1 MIRPR
6 IHDSVYST
14 TIPVS
19 RIMAKTDH
27 QTVSVVISA
36 NKIFSSIY
44 QRPQGN
50 YHSGQIAVD
59 HLMRELRARNLDHD
73 KKVSAQDRGYSR
85 RQH

>member
-1 MIRPR
+1 MIRSK
-6 IHDSVYST
+6 IHDSVLSIT
-14 TIPVS
+14 VPVG
-19 RIMAKTDH
+19 RIMTNTDH

-73 KKVSAQDRGYSR
+73 KKVSAQDRGDSR
-85 RQH
+85 C